1 MLTAE
6 MIKQIV
12 PNSKLEVVGPLVQYF
27 NMNAEKYAINTY
39 WRIVH
44 FIAQAAHESAHFRTL
59 EEYASG
65 EAYEGRKDLGNI
77 HPGDG
82 KRYKG
87 RGIFQ
92 LTGRTNY
99 RNMGNRL
106 GVDLENNPELA
117 ETPKISVLTA
127 MEYWKSRNLN
137 QYADRDDVDQ
147 ITRLINGGDNGLA
160 DRKKYLAKAKEVI
173 PHDIRIT
180 SATATPDVIAQPV
193 VEGLVPAGRNSRGD
207 NVKKIQRLLN
217 RHGAQLKEDG
227 QFGRQTQ
234 LAVKAFQKS
243 RALLIT
249 GDVDVNTLKAL
260 TG

>member
-12 PNSKLEVVGPLVQYF
+12 PNSKMEIVGPLVQYF
-27 NMNAEKYAINTY
+27 NMYAEKYAINTY

-127 MEYWKSRNLN
+127 MEYWNSRGLSA
-137 QYADRDDVDQ
+137 YADRDDVET
-147 ITRLINGGDNGLA
+147 ITRKINGGLNGYE
-160 DRKKYLAKAKEVI
+160 DRKKYLAKAKTVI
-173 PHDIRIT
+173 PHDIRIS
-180 SATATPDVIAQPV
+180 SATATPDVIVPPV
-193 VEGLVPAGRNSRGD
+193 VEGIVPASRNSRGE
-207 NVKKIQRLLN
+207 NVRKIQKHLN

-249 GDVDVNTLKAL
+249 GNVDVNTLKAL

>member
-1 MLTAE
+1 MLTAA

-12 PNSKLEVVGPLVQYF
+12 PNSKPEVVAPMVSFF
-27 NMNAEKYAINTY
+27 NMYAEKYAINTY

-59 EEYASG
+59 EEFATG

-99 RNMGNRL
+99 RNMGKRL

-127 MEYWKSRNLN
+127 MEYWNSRGLSGF
-137 QYADRDDVDQ
+137 ADRDDVET
-147 ITRLINGGDNGLA
+147 ITRRINGGLNGFE
-160 DRKKYLAKAKEVI
+160 DRKKYLAKAKAVI

-180 SATATPDVIAQPV
+180 SSTVTPNVTAPPV
-193 VEGLVPAGRNSRGD
+193 VEGIIPANRNSKGE
-207 NVKKIQRLLN
+207 NVRKIQKLLN
-217 RHGAQLKEDG
+217 KHGANLKEDG
-227 QFGRQTQ
+227 QFGRQTEI
-234 LAVKAFQKS
+234 AVKAFQKS

-249 GDVDVNTLKAL
+249 GNVDVNTLKAL